1 MAETASRHVLTE
13 AVWPA
18 EGAWLWVRRA
28 VLVVLGIVA
37 LAIAA
42 KVKVPVWP
50 SPVAISL
57 GTFAV
62 LTIGAAYGPRLG
74 LATMLGW
81 MLVGAL
87 GFDVFQS
94 SSAEKYGI
102 AYMMGPTGGYLAGY
116 VLATLALGFAARRG
130 WDRSVGGM
138 ATALLAGNVL
148 IYVPG
153 LLWLGYLI
161 ANGLFDPATLRLG
174 LGPDARLGP
183 DAVPDRRRAEARARG
198 ARGAGPLEARRQPP
212 APEPVNTYSWLRP
225 RCIRCAC
232 FVHKACIEERR

>member
-1 MAETASRHVLTE
+1 MDIAAPRSVLTE
-13 AVWPA
+13 TFWRA
-18 EGAWLWVRRA
+18 EGAGLWVKRA
-28 VLVVLGIVA
+28 VLVVAGVIA
-37 LAIAA
+37 LMISA
-42 KVKVPVWP
+42 KIKVPVWP

-74 LATMLGW
+74 LATMTAW

-94 SSAEKYGI
+94 SSAEKYGL
-102 AYMMGPTGGYLAGY
+102 AYMMGATGGYLLGY
-116 VLATLALGFAARRG
+116 LLATVALGHAARRG

-138 ATALLAGNVL
+138 ALALLAGNVL

-161 ANGLFDPATLRLG
+161 AGGLFDPAKYASVWDQTLAWGLTPFLIGDALQLG
-174 LGPDARLGP
+174 LAALLVPALWRLVGT
-183 DAVPDRRRAEARARG
+183 ARA
-198 ARGAGPLEARRQPP
+198 
-212 APEPVNTYSWLRP
+212 
-225 RCIRCAC
+225 
-232 FVHKACIEERR
+232 